1 MIETNIPAPEQPGLP
16 PAELVR
22 RIESLARRRTTPCGS
37 GHMVWRLWGDGPP
50 LVLLHGGHGSWTH
63 WLRNIPVLAEH
74 FTTIV
79 PDLPGYG
86 DSDLPSLTDPVEAE
100 ALRSEE
106 HTSELQSL
114 MRN

>member
-1 MIETNIPAPEQPGLP
+1 
-16 PAELVR
+16 
-22 RIESLARRRTTPCGS
+22 
-37 GHMVWRLWGDGPP
+37 MVWRLWGDGPP

-86 DSDLPSLTDPVEAE
+86 DSDLPSLTNPVEAE
-100 ALRSEE
+100 ALAAIVAAGLDRVVPPPATYHLVGFSSSEE
-106 HTSELQSL
+106 RRLGEGWCRSVIC
-114 MRN
+114 RWCRYP